1 MSVNRINRIN
11 EEIKKEISAVIRE
24 LKDPRIGEM
33 TSVIAV
39 DVTKDMRWCKVFVS
53 VLGDESKQNDTIKGL
68 KNAAGFVRKEIGH
81 RLGLRYTP
89 ELIFNLDHSIE
100 HGAHINEVLNSISED
115 KDV

>member
-1 MSVNRINRIN
+1 MGVNRINRIN

-24 LKDPRIGEM
+24 LKDPRIAEM

-53 VLGDESKQNDTIKGL
+53 VLGDDARQDGTLKGL
-68 KNAAGFVRKEIGH
+68 KSAAGFVRKEIGH

-89 ELIFNLDHSIE
+89 EVLFHLDHSIA
-100 HGAHINEVLNSISED
+100 HGAHINEVLHKIGGES
-115 KDV
+115 